1 MFYNHFIKSVFIFLL
16 ISMSSCHQVLRPIG
30 GSFTHEPFELTTK
43 LSSKAKKLLDQV
55 FSDIDLSCLSD
66 FHVHA
71 VGVGANGTGAYV
83 NPHMQSIF
91 HPWKYLQYLVYTS
104 ASGIKTL
111 KNADKEYFERLIELA
126 KADPRYGKIHLLAFD
141 YHYNLDGTKNLERS
155 TFYIPNKYVVEL
167 AKKHPNLVTPV
178 ISVHPDKPTAVTEVE
193 KWGKEGV
200 KFIKWLPNAQRIDPS
215 SKKHFAYY
223 EMVKKYDMSILSHTG
238 HEKAVDGEQFQALAN
253 PMNFIYPLGLGVKII
268 MAHLASLGN
277 CADLDDPQKKMTSCF
292 ELFMRMFQNPK
303 YKNNLFGELSGTTIH
318 TRVGAPLLKL
328 LERPDLHE
336 RLVNGSDYPLP
347 AINILYRTKQ
357 LVKHGYITKKER
369 ELANEIYGFNPL
381 LFDFVLKRIM
391 KHPKTGQKFLSSA
404 FEMPKAMGT
413 CRN

>member
-1 MFYNHFIKSVFIFLL
+1 
-16 ISMSSCHQVLRPIG
+16 MSSCHQVLRPIG

-155 TFYIPNKYVVEL
+155 TFYIPNCSIMNEHAFYIGLL
-167 AKKHPNLVTPV
+167 AAT
-178 ISVHPDKPTAVTEVE
+178 T
-193 KWGKEGV
+193 
-200 KFIKWLPNAQRIDPS
+200 
-215 SKKHFAYY
+215 FA
-223 EMVKKYDMSILSHTG
+223 IL
-238 HEKAVDGEQFQALAN
+238 D
-253 PMNFIYPLGLGVKII
+253 
-268 MAHLASLGN
+268 
-277 CADLDDPQKKMTSCF
+277 
-292 ELFMRMFQNPK
+292 RMFPDIVNECHCNGCNMEHYSNSRIK
-303 YKNNLFGELSGTTIH
+303 Y
-318 TRVGAPLLKL
+318 
-328 LERPDLHE
+328 
-336 RLVNGSDYPLP
+336 
-347 AINILYRTKQ
+347 
-357 LVKHGYITKKER
+357 
-369 ELANEIYGFNPL
+369 
-381 LFDFVLKRIM
+381 
-391 KHPKTGQKFLSSA
+391 
-404 FEMPKAMGT
+404 
-413 CRN
+413 